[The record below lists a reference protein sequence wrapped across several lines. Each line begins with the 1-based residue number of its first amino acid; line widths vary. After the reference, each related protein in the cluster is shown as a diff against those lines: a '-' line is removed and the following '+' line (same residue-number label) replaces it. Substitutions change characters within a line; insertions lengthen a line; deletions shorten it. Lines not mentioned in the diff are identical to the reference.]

1 VTLSGGSSAT
11 TTADANGNYSFTGLS
26 NGSYI
31 VAPTKGGLTFSP
43 ASQSVTLNGASNTSV
58 NFTASAPLQSIN
70 ISASSASIIK
80 GSTAQFTALGTLTDG
95 TTQDLTSSAAWS
107 SSNPTVAS
115 MTAGGVSTGVG
126 TGSSVI
132 TAIQNGITSNS
143 FTLTVTPGTVTLQ
156 SITINAPNSSIAK
169 GTTEQLTAAGT
180 FSDGSTENLTNSVT
194 WQSSSPAA
202 TIAPGG
208 LLAGAAVGASNIT
221 ATQNGVTSN
230 IFALAVT
237 AATLTSITING
248 PNASLAKGTTEQ
260 FTATGIFSDGST
272 QNLTNSA
279 TWSSSNIAATTLN
292 AGLAS
297 AVGTG
302 SSNITAAQSGVTSNT
317 FVLTVTAATLQ
328 SIAVSASSS
337 SIAKGTSVQF
347 IATGTFSD
355 GSIQNLTNSAT
366 WASSSPATV
375 SINAAGLATGTGM
388 GSSNITTSQNGI
400 TSNSFALTVTAAT
413 LQSIRISANTSSI
426 AKGTSVQFTAT
437 GTFSDGS
444 TQNLT
449 NAATWTSSSQ
459 GAVNISSTGLAT
471 GAAVGS
477 SNITASQNGITS
489 NAFALAVTAAN
500 LQSITISAN
509 TSSIAKG
516 TSVQFTATGIFS
528 DGSSQSLTSTATWTS
543 FSPATVNIS
552 ATGLATGV
560 ATGSSNIT
568 ASQNGITSN
577 TVPLG
582 VTASTLQSITIS
594 ANSSSIAKGTS
605 VQFTAT
611 GTFSDGS
618 TQNLT
623 NTATW
628 ASSNTATVNT
638 SAAGLATGAA
648 IGSVNITASQNG
660 VTSAAFALS
669 VTAASLQSITV
680 SAASSSIAKGTSIQL
695 TATGT
700 FSDGST
706 QNLTNTATWASA
718 SPATV
723 NVSPTGIAMGAAL
736 GSSNITATQN
746 GITSN
751 GFALNVT
758 AATLQSIAISA
769 DSASIATGTGVQFT
783 ATGTF
788 SDGSTQNLTNTATW
802 VSFNPATVN
811 MSSKGLATGVA
822 VGSSNITATQ
832 VGVISNSFA
841 LSVTAATLR
850 LIALSASSSSIA
862 KGTTLQF
869 TATGTFSDGSTQDLT
884 HTATWSS
891 SSPATININTF
902 ALATGVAI
910 GSSNITATQ
919 SGITSSSFALTVSA
933 ATLQSLSIG
942 ANSSSIAMGTSIQF
956 TAIGTFSDGSTQNL
970 TSTATWV
977 SSSAE
982 TVNISDAGLA
992 TGAAIGSSNI
1002 TASQNGVTSNTFAL
1016 SVTAATLQ
1024 SITIS
1029 ANGSSIAKGTSVQF
1043 TATGTFSDGSTQNLA
1058 TSTTWASSSPATVN
1072 INSMGLA
1079 TGAATGSSNITA
1091 TQNGITSNTFALTVT
1106 AAILQSITVSANS
1119 SLIAKGTSIQ
1129 FTATG
1134 TFTDG
1139 STQNLTSTA
1148 TWTSS
1153 SPVTVNVSTAGL
1165 ASGTAIG
1172 SSNIIATQNGITS
1185 NSFALTVTA
1194 ATLQAITI
1202 SSPKTSMAK
1211 GTSVQFTA
1219 TGTFSDGSTQN
1230 LTNTATWASSSQT
1243 SVNINS
1249 TGLATGAAIG
1259 LSNIT
1264 ATQNGISSNS
1274 IALTVTAATLQS
1286 ITISAGSS
1294 SIAKSTSVQFTATGT
1309 FSDGSTQNLTNTATW
1324 ANSSPSAVNLDATG
1338 LATGAAIGSSNITAT
1353 QNGITSNSFALVVTA
1368 ATLQSINVSASSSS
1382 IAKGTT
1388 VQFTATGT
1396 FSDGSTQDLTKT
1408 ANWASSS
1415 PTTVNIGS
1423 TGLATGSSIGSSNI
1437 TATQSGI
1444 NSNGFTLTVA
1454 APALQSINVTAP
1466 NTSLGIG
1473 LTEQFTATGR
1483 FSDGSTQNLMNTVN
1497 WASSTPAN
1505 ASISSS
1511 GLATGLASGTTNI
1524 TASQNG
1530 INSNG
1535 FALTVTA
1542 VISGTL
1548 TIAGAGAT
1556 VNLNGSASSTTTA
1569 DATGNYSFSGILN
1582 GSYTVTPTK
1591 SGVTFSPVNQ
1601 SVTINGASNTAVNFT
1616 ATVQTWT
1623 ISGTLKPA
1631 SDTAG
1636 ATLTLSGA
1644 PIATTTAAAD
1654 GTYSFTGIANGTYT
1668 VTPTKTG
1675 YTFNPVN
1682 QQITV
1687 SNASKTGINFATVP
1701 VLSTSPGSFT
1711 FSNITVGTTS
1721 ALQSGT
1727 LSASGGSVTV
1737 TNDTLTGAGF
1747 AVSGITFPLTLS
1759 PGQSQGLSVSFS
1771 PLATGSVSG
1780 SLSFTSNA
1788 SNTPPAIT
1796 LSGTGA
1802 GLGLSPMTVNFGSVP
1817 DGSTS
1822 PQTATLSAAGGPV
1835 TVTAANLSG
1844 AAFSI
1849 SGLPALPFTIA
1860 AGQSQTFSVTFA
1872 PMPGSPGPASGSVA
1886 FLTGLNNV
1894 TQTLS
1899 GMGTS
1904 NVSLTWTAS
1913 TTPNVTYNVYRC
1925 SISASACD
1933 PSQPANFGS
1942 PLATQIAATSYAD
1955 LTASSGVTYYYAL
1968 TAVDS
1973 SNNESGLSLVASAVI
1988 P

>member
-1 VTLSGGSSAT
+1 
-11 TTADANGNYSFTGLS
+11 
-26 NGSYI
+26 
-31 VAPTKGGLTFSP
+31 
-43 ASQSVTLNGASNTSV
+43 
-58 NFTASAPLQSIN
+58 
-70 ISASSASIIK
+70 
-80 GSTAQFTALGTLTDG
+80 
-95 TTQDLTSSAAWS
+95 
-107 SSNPTVAS
+107 
-115 MTAGGVSTGVG
+115 
-126 TGSSVI
+126 
-132 TAIQNGITSNS
+132 
-143 FTLTVTPGTVTLQ
+143 
-156 SITINAPNSSIAK
+156 
-169 GTTEQLTAAGT
+169 
-180 FSDGSTENLTNSVT
+180 
-194 WQSSSPAA
+194 
-202 TIAPGG
+202 
-208 LLAGAAVGASNIT
+208 
-221 ATQNGVTSN
+221 
-230 IFALAVT
+230 
-237 AATLTSITING
+237 
-248 PNASLAKGTTEQ
+248 
-260 FTATGIFSDGST
+260 
-272 QNLTNSA
+272 
-279 TWSSSNIAATTLN
+279 
-292 AGLAS
+292 
-297 AVGTG
+297 
-302 SSNITAAQSGVTSNT
+302 
-317 FVLTVTAATLQ
+317 
-328 SIAVSASSS
+328 
-337 SIAKGTSVQF
+337 
-347 IATGTFSD
+347 
-355 GSIQNLTNSAT
+355 
-366 WASSSPATV
+366 
-375 SINAAGLATGTGM
+375 
-388 GSSNITTSQNGI
+388 
-400 TSNSFALTVTAAT
+400 
-413 LQSIRISANTSSI
+413 
-426 AKGTSVQFTAT
+426 
-437 GTFSDGS
+437 
-444 TQNLT
+444 
-449 NAATWTSSSQ
+449 
-459 GAVNISSTGLAT
+459 
-471 GAAVGS
+471 
-477 SNITASQNGITS
+477 
-489 NAFALAVTAAN
+489 
-500 LQSITISAN
+500 
-509 TSSIAKG
+509 
-516 TSVQFTATGIFS
+516 
-528 DGSSQSLTSTATWTS
+528 
-543 FSPATVNIS
+543 
-552 ATGLATGV
+552 
-560 ATGSSNIT
+560 
-568 ASQNGITSN
+568 
-577 TVPLG
+577 
-582 VTASTLQSITIS
+582 
-594 ANSSSIAKGTS
+594 
-605 VQFTAT
+605 
-611 GTFSDGS
+611 
-618 TQNLT
+618 
-623 NTATW
+623 
-628 ASSNTATVNT
+628 
-638 SAAGLATGAA
+638 
-648 IGSVNITASQNG
+648 
-660 VTSAAFALS
+660 
-669 VTAASLQSITV
+669 
-680 SAASSSIAKGTSIQL
+680 
-695 TATGT
+695 
-700 FSDGST
+700 
-706 QNLTNTATWASA
+706 
-718 SPATV
+718 
-723 NVSPTGIAMGAAL
+723 
-736 GSSNITATQN
+736 
-746 GITSN
+746 
-751 GFALNVT
+751 
-758 AATLQSIAISA
+758 
-769 DSASIATGTGVQFT
+769 
-783 ATGTF
+783 
-788 SDGSTQNLTNTATW
+788 
-802 VSFNPATVN
+802 
-811 MSSKGLATGVA
+811 
-822 VGSSNITATQ
+822 
-832 VGVISNSFA
+832 
-841 LSVTAATLR
+841 
-850 LIALSASSSSIA
+850 
-862 KGTTLQF
+862 
-869 TATGTFSDGSTQDLT
+869 
-884 HTATWSS
+884 
-891 SSPATININTF
+891 
-902 ALATGVAI
+902 
-910 GSSNITATQ
+910 
-919 SGITSSSFALTVSA
+919 
-933 ATLQSLSIG
+933 
-942 ANSSSIAMGTSIQF
+942 
-956 TAIGTFSDGSTQNL
+956 
-970 TSTATWV
+970 
-977 SSSAE
+977 
-982 TVNISDAGLA
+982 
-992 TGAAIGSSNI
+992 
-1002 TASQNGVTSNTFAL
+1002 
-1016 SVTAATLQ
+1016 
-1024 SITIS
+1024 
-1029 ANGSSIAKGTSVQF
+1029 
-1043 TATGTFSDGSTQNLA
+1043 
-1058 TSTTWASSSPATVN
+1058 
-1072 INSMGLA
+1072 
-1079 TGAATGSSNITA
+1079 
-1091 TQNGITSNTFALTVT
+1091 
-1106 AAILQSITVSANS
+1106 
-1119 SLIAKGTSIQ
+1119 
-1129 FTATG
+1129 
-1134 TFTDG
+1134 
-1139 STQNLTSTA
+1139 
-1148 TWTSS
+1148 
-1153 SPVTVNVSTAGL
+1153 
-1165 ASGTAIG
+1165 
-1172 SSNIIATQNGITS
+1172 
-1185 NSFALTVTA
+1185 
-1194 ATLQAITI
+1194 
-1202 SSPKTSMAK
+1202 
-1211 GTSVQFTA
+1211 
-1219 TGTFSDGSTQN
+1219 
-1230 LTNTATWASSSQT
+1230 
-1243 SVNINS
+1243 
-1249 TGLATGAAIG
+1249 
-1259 LSNIT
+1259 
-1264 ATQNGISSNS
+1264 
-1274 IALTVTAATLQS
+1274 
-1286 ITISAGSS
+1286 
-1294 SIAKSTSVQFTATGT
+1294 
-1309 FSDGSTQNLTNTATW
+1309 
-1324 ANSSPSAVNLDATG
+1324 
-1338 LATGAAIGSSNITAT
+1338 
-1353 QNGITSNSFALVVTA
+1353 VVTA

-1675 YTFNPVN
+1675 YTFNPAN